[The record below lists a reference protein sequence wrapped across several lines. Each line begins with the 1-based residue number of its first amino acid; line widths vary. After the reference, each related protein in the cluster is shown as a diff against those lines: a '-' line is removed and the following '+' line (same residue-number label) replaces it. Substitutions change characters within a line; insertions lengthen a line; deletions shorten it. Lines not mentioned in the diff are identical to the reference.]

1 MGEKMTDA
9 LMELEMRRTMV
20 SEQSV
25 AMALD
30 CVELLN
36 SRIPGLCITYEEE
49 KDKDGDGLS
58 IVEDYVR
65 SLGKPGDDLD
75 AQLGIDFVLSR
86 PSGTGAGAMWATKA
100 ARTQAGRQSQ
110 VASNAPAAPTASNTW
125 VEFSAAL
132 EETYSES
139 SWFRL
144 SLNLLAEICK
154 DRNAYTQRIV
164 GSILPAECLLS
175 VLEVVSSLLVS
186 NDGNSENNV
195 CTTFIPRYRSGGFRA
210 LRGEERAVQA
220 TGERVR
226 GPQAGVSH
234 PLCTLQYG
242 HDLPGLQGG
251 HPESCHH
258 HGQAVQRAEPY
269 PLPG

>member
-36 SRIPGLCITYEEE
+36 SRIPGLCITFEDE
-49 KDKDGDGLS
+49 KDKESDGLS

-65 SLGKPGDDLD
+65 SLGKSGDDLD
-75 AQLGIDFVLSR
+75 AQLGIESLVTRHTNASAE
-86 PSGTGAGAMWATKA
+86 GTWASKARTLAGRHNQQAANTAGAAEA
-100 ARTQAGRQSQ
+100 S
-110 VASNAPAAPTASNTW
+110 VAW

-132 EETYSES
+132 EESYSES

-175 VLEVVSSLLVS
+175 VLEVSTSRLA
-186 NDGNSENNV
+186 
-195 CTTFIPRYRSGGFRA
+195 TFDVLTF
-210 LRGEERAVQA
+210 
-220 TGERVR
+220 
-226 GPQAGVSH
+226 
-234 PLCTLQYG
+234 
-242 HDLPGLQGG
+242 
-251 HPESCHH
+251 
-258 HGQAVQRAEPY
+258 
-269 PLPG
+269 